1 MTEQPTEGLGQW
13 LRERCKEEGLSL
25 RQAATKTGLSHSTIA
40 DIIIGGTR
48 VSAETVKKLATG
60 FSENGHYEMP
70 ALEDYLLILAGYRTR
85 RPDEKPN
92 QALGQLIDKLSQF
105 DDQQLKL
112 MGHFADFVSNS
123 GVK

>member
-1 MTEQPTEGLGQW
+1 MAEQPTESLGQW
-13 LRERCKEEGLSL
+13 LRGRCKEKGLSL

-40 DIIIGGTR
+40 DIMGGTQ

-60 FSENGHYEMP
+60 FSGDGSYERT

-85 RPDEKPN
+85 RPEEKPN
-92 QALGQLIDKLSQF
+92 QALGQLIDKLSQL

-112 MGHFADFVSNS
+112 MGHFADFVSNL